1 MKKKTSFSTKGQRAD
16 IGDLTIYR
24 RLANRYTDAVGPFV
38 FLDHIAPK
46 LHSSVI
52 NTGTGA
58 HPHRGIATLSY
69 IIEGEDEHFDSAGNY
84 AKVFSGGIQWMKAGN
99 GIMHDETL
107 NVDSRQKNNRTHA
120 FQFWINLPSKNKAEK
135 PEYLAVA
142 FDNGGSQ
149 IRNEMYP
156 QYKANRDETPE
167 PIRIAV
173 PYIKEILKAMHIPVV
188 EVPGIEADDLIVTEE
203 PLQIRL
209 QFFQNNE
216 WIEKPISITMRT
228 PGNDFELTLGFLYN
242 ESIINTAK
250 DILQIKY
257 CKTVKPEEKGNVV
270 IVKLAP
276 EISFDTTHL
285 NRYFFTNSSC
295 GICGKTAIEAVSNN
309 CKNTHQNS
317 LLRIDIETVW
327 RLNDLLAPE
336 QTIFNYTGGIHA
348 SALFTAA
355 GELEVVKEDVGRHN
369 ALDKVIG
376 NALLKELLPLRNNI
390 LFLSGRISFELV
402 QKAIRAG
409 ISIVVAIG
417 APSGLAVK
425 LAKENKVTIIGFLK
439 KNGFNIY
446 SHPERIIQ

>member
-1 MKKKTSFSTKGQRAD
+1 MIKLQNSVGNFKVLK
-16 IGDLTIYR
+16 I
-24 RLANRYTDAVGPFV
+24 NRSG
-38 FLDHIAPK
+38 
-46 LHSSVI
+46 SV
-52 NTGTGA
+52 
-58 HPHRGIATLSY
+58 
-69 IIEGEDEHFDSAGNY
+69 
-84 AKVFSGGIQWMKAGN
+84 
-99 GIMHDETL
+99 ET
-107 NVDSRQKNNRTHA
+107 
-120 FQFWINLPSKNKAEK
+120 
-135 PEYLAVA
+135 
-142 FDNGGSQ
+142 
-149 IRNEMYP
+149 
-156 QYKANRDETPE
+156 
-167 PIRIAV
+167 
-173 PYIKEILKAMHIPVV
+173 
-188 EVPGIEADDLIVTEE
+188 DDLIVTEE
-203 PLQIRL
+203 PLQIKL

>member
-1 MKKKTSFSTKGQRAD
+1 MIKLQNSVGNFKVLKV
-16 IGDLTIYR
+16 
-24 RLANRYTDAVGPFV
+24 NRSG
-38 FLDHIAPK
+38 
-46 LHSSVI
+46 SV
-52 NTGTGA
+52 
-58 HPHRGIATLSY
+58 
-69 IIEGEDEHFDSAGNY
+69 
-84 AKVFSGGIQWMKAGN
+84 
-99 GIMHDETL
+99 
-107 NVDSRQKNNRTHA
+107 
-120 FQFWINLPSKNKAEK
+120 
-135 PEYLAVA
+135 
-142 FDNGGSQ
+142 
-149 IRNEMYP
+149 
-156 QYKANRDETPE
+156 
-167 PIRIAV
+167 
-173 PYIKEILKAMHIPVV
+173 
-188 EVPGIEADDLIVTEE
+188 EADDLIVTEE

-228 PGNDFELTLGFLYN
+228 PGNDFELVLGFLHN
-242 ESIINTAK
+242 ESIINAAK
-250 DILQIKY
+250 DVIQIKY
-257 CKTVKPEEKGNVV
+257 CKTVKPEEEGNVV
-270 IVKLAP
+270 IVKLSP
-276 EISFDTTHL
+276 EVSFDMTHL

-309 CKNTHQNS
+309 SKNNHINN
-317 LLRIDIETVW
+317 LFKIDIEIVW

-348 SALFTAA
+348 SALFTAD

-376 NALLKELLPLRNNI
+376 NALLKELLPLRHNI

-409 ISIVVAIG
+409 ISIIVAIG

>member
-1 MKKKTSFSTKGQRAD
+1 MIKLQNSVGNFKVLK
-16 IGDLTIYR
+16 I
-24 RLANRYTDAVGPFV
+24 NRSG
-38 FLDHIAPK
+38 
-46 LHSSVI
+46 SV
-52 NTGTGA
+52 
-58 HPHRGIATLSY
+58 
-69 IIEGEDEHFDSAGNY
+69 
-84 AKVFSGGIQWMKAGN
+84 
-99 GIMHDETL
+99 ET
-107 NVDSRQKNNRTHA
+107 
-120 FQFWINLPSKNKAEK
+120 
-135 PEYLAVA
+135 
-142 FDNGGSQ
+142 
-149 IRNEMYP
+149 
-156 QYKANRDETPE
+156 
-167 PIRIAV
+167 
-173 PYIKEILKAMHIPVV
+173 
-188 EVPGIEADDLIVTEE
+188 DDLIVTEE
-203 PLQIRL
+203 PLQIKL

-257 CKTVKPEEKGNVV
+257 CETVKPEEKGNVV

-295 GICGKTAIEAVSNN
+295 GICGKTAIEAISNN

-348 SALFTAA
+348 SALFTAR

-376 NALLKELLPLRNNI
+376 AALMKELLPLSNNI

-417 APSGLAVK
+417 APSTLAVK
-425 LAKENKVTIIGFLK
+425 LANENKITIIGFLK
-439 KNGFNIY
+439 KDSFNIY
-446 SHPERIIQ
+446 CHSDRIIQ